1 MASLLHSVR
10 RGASPETERD
20 QQTVQVE
27 QGGGRRPWGAHLH
40 GRAGR
45 GVEHPARHHRDDAG
59 RCLDMDDRAAG
70 PLLAVVPP
78 QPPPVQR
85 MPAVVDDDL
94 RPDMGRMT
102 L

>member
-1 MASLLHSVR
+1 MGDL
-10 RGASPETERD
+10 
-20 QQTVQVE
+20 
-27 QGGGRRPWGAHLH
+27 
-40 GRAGR
+40 
-45 GVEHPARHHRDDAG
+45 
-59 RCLDMDDRAAG
+59 AAG
-70 PLLAVVPP
+70 PPLAVVPP